1 MSEQLRASIKRW
13 DILTEGVISQ
23 VNEAQKALVEARK
36 KVEAVRSEKERI
48 ARLKA
53 EYSDKLSTLQQAEHD
68 INSTTQVRRFL
79 NQLDMAS
86 QTLGHELVALHQQQ
100 QCIRQKF
107 QALSAQRLKFEALGK
122 RAQDEMTKVSDRA
135 EQRSTDMLAL
145 QRFGQ
150 RKLG

>member
-68 INSTTQVRRFL
+68 INSTTLERPDSPR
-79 NQLDMAS
+79 S
-86 QTLGHELVALHQQQ
+86 AL
-100 QCIRQKF
+100 
-107 QALSAQRLKFEALGK
+107 
-122 RAQDEMTKVSDRA
+122 
-135 EQRSTDMLAL
+135 
-145 QRFGQ
+145 
-150 RKLG
+150 

>member
-86 QTLGHELVALHQQQ
+86 QKLGHELVALHQQQ
-100 QCIRQKF
+100 QGIRQKF
-107 QALSAQRLKFEALGK
+107 QALSVQRLKFEALGK

>member
-86 QTLGHELVALHQQQ
+86 QKLGHELVALHQQQ
-100 QCIRQKF
+100 QGIRQKF